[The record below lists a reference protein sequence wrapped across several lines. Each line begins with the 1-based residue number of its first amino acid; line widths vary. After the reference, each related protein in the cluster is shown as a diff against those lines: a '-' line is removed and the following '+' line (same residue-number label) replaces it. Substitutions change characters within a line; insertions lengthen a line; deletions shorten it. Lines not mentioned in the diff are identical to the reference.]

1 MRREILVAAV
11 MVCGSSCGGYRK
23 DLETVCDARARAKIP
38 ADADDDARDA
48 ALSGYMLGHVYTPE
62 AKKLFSRFGSLSTVA
77 KAKILRTEAA
87 KEGIAPCLLADEFDP
102 PAK

>member
-1 MRREILVAAV
+1 MRRALFLVAV
-11 MVCGSSCGGYRK
+11 MVCGFSCGGYRK

-38 ADADDDARDA
+38 ANADDETRDA

-62 AKKLFSRFGSLSTVA
+62 AKKMFSRFGSLSSAA

-87 KEGIAPCLLADEFDP
+87 KEGISPCLLADEFDP